1 MGIDYVRLRNLN
13 TRKLVRALQQDG
25 FLLKRQKGSHVQMVK
40 PGFRTIV
47 IQESNSVPVFH
58 ILANIKTAGI
68 TREEYLKALE
78 EI

>member
-1 MGIDYVRLRNLN
+1 MPEKITPIPARDLIKVFE
-13 TRKLVRALQQDG
+13 KFG
-25 FLLKRQKGSHVQMVK
+25 FIVTRQKGSHIQMTK

-47 IQESNSVPVFH
+47 IQESNNIPVFH

-68 TREEYLKALE
+68 TREEYLKALA